1 MTKETIYTDEEGI
14 LFMYLASYEYKG
26 EQSPLTFWAESRADA
41 ENRLKAIAESGMV
54 MARLVGP
61 QPPLVQGGS
70 PL

>member
-14 LFMYLASYEYKG
+14 LFMYLASYEYTG

-41 ENRLKAIAESGMV
+41 ENRLKAMAESGMV

-70 PL
+70 PR